1 MVHQALRMIQEALR
15 RFLRPASATLPQQ
28 RVLICPAAAHGNIP
42 LPGNCLSISLLGL
55 EPEIHAFHPTPQSIK
70 SPPLDMNI
78 LVLIVANFTDY
89 EESLKFLHRA
99 LCCFQAKSVLRATD
113 FPNLPFTP
121 IRLHIEPHF
130 LTLDQQNHLWSS
142 LHRPLLPFMVYR
154 LRMIRIQNQNVTDT
168 LASPVSDFHPDL
180 TREV

>member
-15 RFLRPASATLPQQ
+15 RFLRPASASLPQQ

-55 EPEIHAFHPTPQSIK
+55 EPEIHAFRPTPASIK

-78 LVLIVANFTDY
+78 LVLIVANFSDY

-99 LCCFQAKSVLRATD
+99 LCCFQAKSSLTAAE
-113 FPNLPFTP
+113 FPNLPFAAA
-121 IRLHIEPHF
+121 RLNIEPHF

-154 LRMIRIQNQNVTDT
+154 LRLIRIQNQNVKDT
-168 LASPVSDFHPDL
+168 LAAPVSDMRPDL
-180 TREV
+180 KQES